1 MIFGFGLSL
10 PNPTILFK
18 FTSIDPI
25 STITI
30 GIKHV
35 GKLKIASS
43 QIVFLNKLL
52 NVDKFF
58 KGDAMLGDEELLVA
72 GEVLFWLELFGEC

>member
-1 MIFGFGLSL
+1 L
-10 PNPTILFK
+10 
-18 FTSIDPI
+18 
-25 STITI
+25 
-30 GIKHV
+30 

-72 GEVLFWLELFGEC
+72 GEVLFWLEFFGKC